1 MAEWHQ
7 GPWQAIETDDG
18 EWIIK
23 SAYDLVIGQVPSL
36 FTPERERANA
46 TVMAAAPDMVETL
59 ELIADELAG
68 WHRKLDN
75 GEELGDVSPQLADMH
90 NWATKALAKAKGR
103 KGVG

>member
-59 ELIADELAG
+59 ENLLGLFVYNYERDTGRSAEQDIAEVRDA
-68 WHRKLDN
+68 K
-75 GEELGDVSPQLADMH
+75 A
-90 NWATKALAKAKGR
+90 ALAKAKGQ
-103 KGVG
+103 GG